1 MHKKPFTFGMMPL
14 KYTLMR
20 RKITYGLSYISYHM
34 KLVNMYQDRKTLNLT
49 QKNSVNDVTR
59 HYFFFPPLYL
69 FFIFHPSSFYFSEDA
84 TILVSILIMVGS
96 IEDI

>member
-1 MHKKPFTFGMMPL
+1 MHKNPFTFGMMPF

-20 RKITYGLSYISYHM
+20 RKITYVLSCISYHM

-69 FFIFHPSSFYFSEDA
+69 FSFFIPALFISVKMQQFSFQF
-84 TILVSILIMVGS
+84 
-96 IEDI
+96 